1 MHGHGYAQPVKQ
13 PPPTGWLV
21 FVRVLL
27 VALSVLTIGLLA
39 WILLLRLAI
48 VTRKSLDWG
57 LLVAA
62 VAADVLSLVLMGTE
76 PGDEIHTT
84 GGWLGLALLF
94 GTLIAAISYYLGGD
108 TPLPPTALP
117 GLRPAAAARVRLP
130 RAPAVAVRR
139 DERAAAPDEPDELD
153 EPGAPDP
160 VGRADTRA
168 VPDAPAAAAPR
179 ARPDRPGARRTRR
192 AQ

>member
-76 PGDEIHTT
+76 PGGEIHTT

-94 GTLIAAISYYLGGD
+94 GTLIAAISYYLAAEIRHYHQLRFPAYAPQQQPAYGYPGPQPSPYAA
-108 TPLPPTALP
+108 TNAPQHQMNPMNSMNQVPPIP
-117 GLRPAAAARVRLP
+117 S
-130 RAPAVAVRR
+130 
-139 DERAAAPDEPDELD
+139 
-153 EPGAPDP
+153 
-160 VGRADTRA
+160 
-168 VPDAPAAAAPR
+168 
-179 ARPDRPGARRTRR
+179 
-192 AQ
+192 